1 MSTRRLPSP
10 PRRERGAILVL
21 ALMFLVLLTIIGVS
35 SISGVTLE
43 EKMAGNLRNQNM
55 AFQAAESALRD
66 AEIDL
71 EAAIG
76 ATTGT
81 NPICTA
87 PCPRDPIKIAP
98 HFATKCN
105 AAFTGGVC
113 RADATTGGFQ
123 TEIVTAVGWDWTHA
137 DKTVEYGRYTG
148 AKALPNVARQPR
160 YVIEWLQEKD
170 DTTTTP
176 FTRHFRITARGWGG
190 VEVSTVT
197 LQTVYRMTME
207 TGP

>member
-76 ATTGT
+76 GT
-81 NPICTA
+81 AGGNPNCTA
-87 PCPRDPIKIAP
+87 PCHRDPIKTTY
-98 HFATKCN
+98 FAALCS
-105 AAFTGGVC
+105 AAFTNGVC
-113 RADATTGGFQ
+113 RVDPTPGTYQ